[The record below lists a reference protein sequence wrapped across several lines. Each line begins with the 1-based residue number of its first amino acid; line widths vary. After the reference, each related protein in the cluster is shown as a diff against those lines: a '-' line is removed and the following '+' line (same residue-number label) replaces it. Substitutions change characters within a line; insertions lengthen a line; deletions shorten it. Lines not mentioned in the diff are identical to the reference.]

1 MLGGLGT
8 MYNYNRTKGQLGGMT
23 QQDMMTQM
31 AGYAGGMAAG
41 SGAMATA
48 WNPYPTPQQQLMNLS
63 QGPAP
68 AQMARKPMYQPINYN
83 PALPPQQLMSL
94 AQMPNYGYN
103 NYMALQQGVA
113 LA

>member
-1 MLGGLGT
+1 
-8 MYNYNRTKGQLGGMT
+8 
-23 QQDMMTQM
+23 M
-31 AGYAGGMAAG
+31 AGYAGGLAAG
-41 SGAMATA
+41 AGAMAPVWSPWAT
-48 WNPYPTPQQQLMNLS
+48 PTLMNLS

-68 AQMARKPMYQPINYN
+68 AQMARKPMFQPVNYN

-103 NYMALQQGVA
+103 NYMALQQGVP